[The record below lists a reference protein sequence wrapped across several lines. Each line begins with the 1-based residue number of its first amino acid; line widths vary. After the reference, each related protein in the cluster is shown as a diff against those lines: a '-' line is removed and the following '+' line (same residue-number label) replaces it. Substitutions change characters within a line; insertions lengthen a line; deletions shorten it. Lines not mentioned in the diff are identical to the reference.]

1 MNNIVIAIVFLVIS
15 ISMFIGGILLANS
28 NIYSDAK
35 DKTSCD
41 LKQNSSNNTCGIW
54 MNEKECRKGKL
65 NKDKTTCESE
75 GNVIPL
81 ILIIFSVIFFL
92 LSIFC
97 FVRGFMLKHHK

>member
-1 MNNIVIAIVFLVIS
+1 MNNIVIAIIFLVIS
-15 ISMFIGGILLANS
+15 ISMFTGGILTSNS
-28 NIYSDAK
+28 NIYSGVS
-35 DKTSCD
+35 DKVKCSAQGD
-41 LKQNSSNNTCGIW
+41 KKKTCGIW
-54 MNEKECRKGKL
+54 VDSECRKGKL
-65 NKDKTTCESE
+65 TDSTTCEST